1 MMQIKNSS
9 VWIGVIAIVVSIAVA
24 SVITIF
30 LYNQT
35 VNILTGSIKHRL
47 EAIVKTAAVQF
58 DPNDLNQLKNEP
70 DWHKPQWSKVVNQL
84 KKIRTNNEAILFVYI
99 FRKSQVD
106 QNKVEFVADSHSLDP
121 YAKIDLNHDEEIDD
135 ADQLQWPG
143 QPYDEP
149 PQEALDGFNDVTT
162 SEDIYEDQWGLEI
175 SGYAPIKDS
184 QQNTIAVLAVDMKA
198 DDFAAL
204 TRQTLF
210 PFVFFIAAL
219 IGIML
224 ALAGS
229 LIFLWNKRVNLVI
242 ELDRQKDELLS
253 IVSHQLATPVTSVKW
268 YLEMLMDG
276 DLGSLTKEQKEHVHS
291 MEGIFVDLSDLV
303 GMILDVS
310 RIQLG
315 RVQIEKKDLDL
326 KEFFKEILEII
337 EPKAKEKEVVLNI
350 SIPKSFPAATLD
362 KRYTHMTVEN
372 LLSNA
377 IKYTPTKGIVD
388 FKVEVRGKELYCEVR
403 DTGCGIPKADQSKI
417 FGKLFRASNVRNT
430 IDGNGFGLYVAK
442 GAVEAQ
448 GGRIW
453 FESKEGEGTTFF
465 IRLPLV

>member
-1 MMQIKNSS
+1 MMQIKNTS
-9 VWIGVIAIVVSIAVA
+9 VFVGVVAIIISIAIATI
-24 SVITIF
+24 ITTF
-30 LYNQT
+30 LYQQT

-58 DPNDLNQLKNEP
+58 DPNDLNALKKES
-70 DWHKPQWSKVVNQL
+70 DWRKPQWAKVVNQL
-84 KKIRTNNEAILFVYI
+84 LRIRTNNDAILFAYI
-99 FRKSQVD
+99 FRKSPEGG
-106 QNKVEFVADSHSLDP
+106 KVEFVSDSHSLDP
-121 YAKIDLNHDEEIDD
+121 YAKIDLNHDAEIDD

-143 QPYDEP
+143 QMYEEP
-149 PQEALDGFNDVTT
+149 PLEAFDGFDKVVTT
-162 SEDIYEDQWGLEI
+162 ADIYEDQWGLEI
-175 SGYAPIKDS
+175 SGYAPIKDDNN
-184 QQNTIAVLAVDMKA
+184 NTVAVLAIDMKA
-198 DDFAAL
+198 DDFSEL

-210 PFVFFIAAL
+210 PFLIFISAL
-219 IGIML
+219 ISIML

-229 LIFLWNKRVNLVI
+229 LIFVWNKRVNLVV

-326 KEFFKEILEII
+326 KEFFKEILEIV
-337 EPKAKEKEVVLNI
+337 EPKAREKEQVFNV
-350 SIPKSFPAATLD
+350 SIPESFPEAKLD

-377 IKYTPTKGIVD
+377 IKYTSVKGKVD
-388 FKVEVRGKELYCEVR
+388 FKVEIRGNELFCKVK
-403 DTGCGIPKADQSKI
+403 DTGCGIPKADQGKI
-417 FGKLFRASNVRNT
+417 FGKLFRASNVRNEF
-430 IDGNGFGLYVAK
+430 DGNGFGLYVAK

-448 GGRIW
+448 GGSIW

-465 IRLPLV
+465 IRLPLA

>member
-1 MMQIKNSS
+1 ML
-9 VWIGVIAIVVSIAVA
+9 IGLFTIVISIAIA

-30 LYNQT
+30 LFRQT

-58 DPNDLNQLKNEP
+58 DPDDLNALKKES
-70 DWHKPQWSKVVNQL
+70 DWQKPQWSKVVNQL
-84 KKIRTNNEAILFVYI
+84 KDIRTNNDAILFVYI
-99 FRKSQVD
+99 FRKSLED
-106 QNKVEFVADSHSLDP
+106 PNKIEFVSDSHSLDP
-121 YAKIDLNHDEEIDD
+121 YAEIDLNHDEKIDD

-149 PQEALDGFNDVTT
+149 PQEALDGFNEVTT

-198 DDFAAL
+198 NDFSAL

-210 PFVFFIAAL
+210 PFLFFIVAL
-219 IGIML
+219 ISIML

-229 LIFLWNKRVNLVI
+229 LIYLWNKRVNLVV

-268 YLEMLMDG
+268 YVEMLMDG
-276 DLGSLTKEQKEHVHS
+276 DLGTLTKEQKEHIHS
-291 MEGIFVDLSDLV
+291 MDGIFADLSDLV
-303 GMILDVS
+303 SMILDVS

-315 RVQIEKKDLDL
+315 RVQISKQDLDL
-326 KEFFKEILEII
+326 KEFFKEILEIV
-337 EPKAKEKEVVLNI
+337 EPKAKEKPVAFNVSMPE
-350 SIPKSFPAATLD
+350 SFPAAKLD
-362 KRYTHMTVEN
+362 KRYTHMTIEN
-372 LLSNA
+372 LLTNA
-377 IKYTPTKGIVD
+377 IKYTPANGTVD
-388 FKVEVRGKELYCEVR
+388 FKVEIRGNELYCHVK
-403 DTGCGIPKADQSKI
+403 DTGCGIPKADQDKI
-417 FGKLFRASNVRNT
+417 FGKLFRASNVRNSV
-430 IDGNGFGLYVAK
+430 DGNGFGLYVAK

-465 IRLPLV
+465 IRLPLA